1 MKCDKCG
8 KEINEQAKFCK
19 YCGAPVQVEKQVS
32 SANASKGVQRRNS
45 KTWLIIA
52 SILLGI
58 LVLTGV
64 TVLTVKMTGEKDK
77 ATQKV
82 EKPKQEDPVKPEES
96 TEEPKTETPEQAFEN
111 YLVFLVEAVNSGDYT
126 GAEKVMV
133 KDSPLYQD
141 QKKLVEKL
149 YADGTKEKLTKQGI
163 KSQEDIDD
171 THVRL
176 ISDEEY
182 EITYADGTV
191 KTVPQSYAYVCELTE
206 QGWLLTTLEAVDSG
220 GTSSSN
226 KDAYIQAYQ
235 EYISANQEY
244 LSRLK
249 NENMTM
255 YAIVDIQNDDIPEV
269 LFCKKASFTGET
281 NFLYMG
287 KDGTIK
293 SYDGFYLISFDQ
305 NTGLVYSTTGG
316 GHSAFEEGIFQYDE
330 GTDTYKEI
338 HHGEGFLYSENGDD
352 GNSEMIWDG
361 VAYPTMTEYNA
372 KVSEVFNK
380 DAAKNPE
387 YNDFTSNVDLLQ
399 EISNF
404 GE

>member
-1 MKCDKCG
+1 MKCSKCG

-19 YCGAPVQVEKQVS
+19 YCGTPVQVEKQVS
-32 SANASKGVQRRNS
+32 SANASKEIQRRNS
-45 KTWLIIA
+45 KTWIIIA

-96 TEEPKTETPEQAFEN
+96 TEEVKAETPEQAFEN
-111 YLVFLVEAVNSGDYT
+111 YLVFLVDAVNNGDYT
-126 GAEKVMV
+126 DAEKVMV

-206 QGWLLTTLEAVDSG
+206 QGWLLTTLEAVNGG

-244 LSRLK
+244 LSGLK
-249 NENMTM
+249 NDDMTM
-255 YAIVDIQNDDIPEV
+255 YAIVDVQNDGIPEV
-269 LFCKKASFTGET
+269 LFCKRGSFTGET

-316 GHSAFEEGIFQYDE
+316 GHSAFEESIFQYDE

-372 KVSEVFNK
+372 KVNEVFNK
-380 DAAKNPE
+380 AAAQNPE
-387 YNDFTSNVDLLQ
+387 YKDYTFEMDLLK

-404 GE
+404 

>member
-1 MKCDKCG
+1 MKCSKCG

-19 YCGAPVQVEKQVS
+19 YCGALVQVEKQVS
-32 SANASKGVQRRNS
+32 SANASKEIQRRNS

-96 TEEPKTETPEQAFEN
+96 TEEVKAETPEQAFEN
-111 YLVFLVEAVNSGDYT
+111 YLVFLVDAVNNGDYT
-126 GAEKVMV
+126 DAEKVMV

-206 QGWLLTTLEAVDSG
+206 QGWLLTTLEAVNGG

-244 LSRLK
+244 LSGLK
-249 NENMTM
+249 NDDMTM
-255 YAIVDIQNDDIPEV
+255 YAIVDVQNDGIPEV
-269 LFCKKASFTGET
+269 LFCKRGSFTGET

-316 GHSAFEEGIFQYDE
+316 GHSAFEESIFQYDE

-380 DAAKNPE
+380 DVAKNPE
-387 YNDFTSNVDLLQ
+387 YKDYTFDMDLLQ

-404 GE
+404 